1 MYRNCGMLCL
11 WQAKR
16 FASRNLLSG
25 GTIVKKS
32 VVTLLLCGAMV
43 LAMAGCGNS
52 GAGDAEKDL
61 QQSQETYGAVER
73 ESCDVLVAKFNT
85 EVVDNSAL
93 NPASADYLTEDHDQ
107 YWYGLLEGV
116 YLVVVPE
123 TYTGDP
129 KTDIV
134 DYMLIYADSSGEY
147 GDEAVAYAKHLVK
160 ANDNAATE
168 AEITTLLE
176 QAKAQAASGKTA
188 YNGRGIAVGY
198 LETSDAYQYQVLR
211 FYKG

>member
-1 MYRNCGMLCL
+1 M
-11 WQAKR
+11 KE
-16 FASRNLLSG
+16 
-25 GTIVKKS
+25 S
-32 VVTLLLCGAMV
+32 VVTLLLCGVMV
-43 LAMAGCGNS
+43 LGLAGCGDP
-52 GAGDAEKDL
+52 GAKDAEKDF
-61 QQSQETYGAVER
+61 QQSQETYGTVER

-134 DYMLIYADSSGEY
+134 DYMLIYADSSGEN

-176 QAKAQAASGKTA
+176 EAKAQAASGKTA

-198 LETSDAYQYQVLR
+198 LETSGAYQYQVLR

>member
-1 MYRNCGMLCL
+1 MYRNYGMLCL
-11 WQAKR
+11 WQAKC
-16 FASRNLLSG
+16 FANRNVLSG

-43 LAMAGCGNS
+43 LAMAGCGGP
-52 GAGDAEKDL
+52 GAKDAEKDF
-61 QQSQETYGAVER
+61 QQSQETYGTVER

-93 NPASADYLTEDHDQ
+93 NPASSDYLTEDHDQ

-129 KTDIV
+129 ETDIV
-134 DYMLIYADSSGEY
+134 DYMLIYADNSGEH
-147 GDEAVAYAKHLVK
+147 GDEAVAYAKHLVTMRQRKRRSPRCSNRQKRRLQAGKRLTTEK
-160 ANDNAATE
+160 ASRLAIWRQATL
-168 AEITTLLE
+168 I
-176 QAKAQAASGKTA
+176 
-188 YNGRGIAVGY
+188 NIRC
-198 LETSDAYQYQVLR
+198 
-211 FYKG
+211 

>member
-1 MYRNCGMLCL
+1 M
-11 WQAKR
+11 
-16 FASRNLLSG
+16 
-25 GTIVKKS
+25 KKS

-52 GAGDAEKDL
+52 DAGDAEKDF
-61 QQSQETYGAVER
+61 QQSQETYGTVER

-93 NPASADYLTEDHDQ
+93 NPASTDYLTQDHDQ

-134 DYMLIYADSSGEY
+134 DYMLIYADSSGEN